1 MQQDKMRELCDG
13 TGRHY
18 GQMALIALLGIGL
31 IGGIHRFFFGL
42 EASTNLSQRYP
53 WGLWIVA
60 DVSLIALAA
69 GGFVTAGIAHIL
81 HRHRYEALVRPA
93 LLTALLGYTCAC
105 VLLAADLGRYYN
117 IWHPLLPS
125 MWQGN
130 SALFEVGMC
139 VMCYLTVLYLEFA
152 PCVCERFAGSLR
164 HPTFGRCCKVV
175 LRSTRPVI
183 SVLIVAGVAIS
194 CLHQSSLGHVM
205 VIAPSKLH
213 ALWWTPVL
221 SLMFLMSAV
230 IGGIATTMVVA
241 MASHKALEGSAAPQA
256 LAELSRYLP
265 ILLAIYVA
273 FKLGDMV
280 IRQSYRTLLP
290 VSLETVTFAVE
301 IVVGVIVPLL
311 MLMSARVR
319 RTPWLLA
326 TASACVMAGVVLNRA
341 NVYWLGFRPLR
352 DGARYVPSLTEW
364 GFTIGVVAALILAWR
379 LLAARLP
386 IITTPRHRVSD

>member
-1 MQQDKMRELCDG
+1 MLHDRTLAPFDG
-13 TGRHY
+13 AWRRFGTV
-18 GQMALIALLGIGL
+18 ALVALLGVGL
-31 IGGIHRFFFGL
+31 ISGGHRFLFGL
-42 EASTNLSQRYP
+42 QASTNLSQRYP
-53 WGLWIVA
+53 WGLWIVG

-81 HRHRYEALVRPA
+81 HRRRYEAIVRPA

-152 PCVCERFAGSLR
+152 PCVFERLAGSIR
-164 HPTFGRCCKVV
+164 HPRLGRFCEAA

-183 SVLIVAGVAIS
+183 SVVIVAGVAIS
-194 CLHQSSLGHVM
+194 CLHQSSLGHIM

-213 ALWWTPVL
+213 PLWWTPIL
-221 SLMFLMSAV
+221 SLLFLMSAV
-230 IGGIATTMVVA
+230 IGGLATTMVVA
-241 MASHKALEGSAAPQA
+241 LGTRRALGQMAVWPALSG
-256 LAELSRYLP
+256 LSRHLP
-265 ILLAIYVA
+265 ILLAVYGA
-273 FKLGDMV
+273 FKLCDMV

-290 VSLETVTFAVE
+290 PSLESVMFVVE
-301 IVVGVIVPLL
+301 IGVGIIGPLV
-311 MLMSARVR
+311 MLLSAYVR

-326 TASACVMAGVVLNRA
+326 TASACVMGGVVLNRA
-341 NVYWLGFRPLR
+341 NIYWLGYRPLR
-352 DGARYVPSLTEW
+352 EGLRYVPSLTEW
-364 GFTIGVVAALILAWR
+364 GFTIGVMAALILTWR
-379 LLAARLP
+379 LLAAVFP
-386 IITTPRHRVSD
+386 ILTTPRHQVSG